1 MDRHK
6 GKAGAYFEAARGVG
20 GIKGFIAVRISQAR
34 MQVGLS
40 REQLGKLLGLT
51 EVSVGNIERG
61 KTDVDTPT
69 LLRIAKILGK
79 PIAWFIDEKL
89 ELEELYRPPAIIL
102 GELEQKLKAYISVYG
117 DIAEGK
123 YSPVIDSV
131 PVLAVGVE
139 IANLR
144 AYRIKGLNCEPW
156 IRDGDTLIV
165 DIAAQ
170 PQSGDYVVFK
180 YNNLPLCGLYNE
192 TPGETPMINNPDHSW
207 PAQDCQIVGVTI
219 EMHRRFK

>member
-1 MDRHK
+1 MVRAK
-6 GKAGAYFEAARGVG
+6 GKSANYPGVVKKVG
-20 GIKGFIAVRISQAR
+20 GLKGFIAVRIAHAR

-69 LLRIAKILGK
+69 LLRISKILGK
-79 PIAWFIDEKL
+79 PIAWFIDEHI
-89 ELEELYRPPAIIL
+89 EDSYRPPDIVL
-102 GELEQKLKAYISVYG
+102 SELSQKLKLYIPVYG
-117 DIAEGK
+117 EIAEGR

-131 PVLAVGVE
+131 PVLAVGVD

-165 DIAAQ
+165 DISAQ
-170 PQSGDYVVFK
+170 PEQGDYVVFK
-180 YNNLPLCGLYNE
+180 HNNLPLCGLYNA